1 MSATGGKEGGKRRCS
16 LLLRPY
22 VKCTLFTAA
31 VCTYTQPRSLVVLL
45 PSSSSRTASVS
56 HGGPRGAHQRSR
68 QTTSVLGCHSRRSL
82 GGSKVL
88 EKNVAQT
95 PRQAVRVPEHHTCPH
110 SLWVLWTVCK
120 RERHRLG
127 TRFRLDAVSH
137 QFHRVKTRVWLCLMH
152 IYTESLKK

>member
-1 MSATGGKEGGKRRCS
+1 MSATGGKDGGKRRCS

-22 VKCTLFTAA
+22 VSRTLFTAA

-45 PSSSSRTASVS
+45 PSSSSRTTSVS

-88 EKNVAQT
+88 EKNVVQT
-95 PRQAVRVPEHHTCPH
+95 PRQAVRVPEHHTDT
-110 SLWVLWTVCK
+110 VLTVCGSS
-120 RERHRLG
+120 EQFVNENISHRLG
-127 TRFRLDAVSH
+127 TRFRLDTVSH
-137 QFHRVKTRVWLCLMH
+137 QFHRVKTRVVDCV
-152 IYTESLKK
+152 